1 MEEQTEEEE
10 VNLESGYRFFF
21 ISSSSFHCIVIMQE
35 SSKEESSSKREESD
49 SNSESEGEEGVSVY
63 KDVHMSIKRPT
74 SGGQA
79 HDQEVHAVLKCSIC
93 FSTGCML

>member
-1 MEEQTEEEE
+1 
-10 VNLESGYRFFF
+10 
-21 ISSSSFHCIVIMQE
+21 MQE

-49 SNSESEGEEGVSVY
+49 SNSESEGGEGVSVY

-79 HDQEVHAVLKCSIC
+79 RDQEVHAALQQTFHFERSSFLY
-93 FSTGCML
+93 FSTW